1 MKFYYNENEI
11 LNEQQFEEK
20 VRNETIYGI
29 SNLEME
35 DSIDYKINE
44 EYYASEILNLS
55 MEEQKEL
62 KKRIT
67 ERVIEEKIEDHK
79 TDLLASEYIPFE
91 VDFETGTAKHI

>member
-20 VRNETIYGI
+20 VRNETIDNI
-29 SNLEME
+29 SDFEME

-62 KKRIT
+62 KERIAKRI
-67 ERVIEEKIEDHK
+67 IEEKIEDHRI
-79 TDLLASEYIPFE
+79 DLLTSEYIPFE